1 MVAFPLFLAS
11 HSTLSWADTAG
22 VLAWIAGIPGLV
34 FGYISLVM
42 YVPLGPRRAPGRSGR
57 PGVPG

>member
-1 MVAFPLFLAS
+1 
-11 HSTLSWADTAG
+11 

-42 YVPLGPRRAPGRSGR
+42 YVPLGLEALRDGRADRSS
-57 PGVPG
+57 GVGSAM